1 MVDIIHPPPKEFF
14 NEEKRDGFVVSTKMK
29 SVWAV
34 ELDLAQELLRV
45 CEKYNLKIFADF
57 GTLLGTIR
65 HKGFIPWDDDMDF
78 IMLRED
84 YEKLCLIA
92 TREFKHP
99 YFFQYSNTGED
110 FVNGHAKLRNSLTT
124 GIVKNELGRNLGYNQ
139 GIFIDIFPLDNVSD
153 NGMIRFIQMH
163 LVRFLNTLML
173 AFAYF
178 STRYF
183 ESQSVFRIP
192 KKIIHSVASKPFK
205 QFQFISYKLMMF
217 FCLMFSAKTTKYVA
231 GLSFRIKPTK
241 QLRKDYDDTVMA
253 DYEYLKMPIVKEY
266 DRVLTQWFGNWRVPQ
281 MSGND
286 HGEVLFDVDRP
297 YTDYLP

>member
-1 MVDIIHPPPKEFF
+1 MVNLKNPPPTEFL
-14 NEEKRDGFVVSTKMK
+14 EAEKRGNYSVSTKMK
-29 SVWAV
+29 SVWAI

-45 CEKYNLKIFADF
+45 CEKHNLKIFADF

-92 TREFKHP
+92 ASEFKHP
-99 YFFQYSNTGED
+99 YFFQYSDSGKD

-153 NGMIRFIQMH
+153 NGVIRFIQMRLAH
-163 LVRFLNTLML
+163 FLNTLML

-183 ESQSVFRIP
+183 ESRSILRIP
-192 KKIIHSVASKPFK
+192 KKIIHFFAGKPFK

-217 FCLMFSAKTTKYVA
+217 CCLMFSTKRTKYVA
-231 GLSFRIKPTK
+231 GLSFRIRPIK
-241 QLRKDYDDTVMA
+241 QLRKDYEETVMA

-266 DRVLTQWFGNWRVPQ
+266 DRVLTQWFGNWRIPQ
-281 MSGND
+281 MNGND
-286 HGEVLFDVDRP
+286 HGDVLFDVDRP
-297 YTDYLP
+297 YTDYLS